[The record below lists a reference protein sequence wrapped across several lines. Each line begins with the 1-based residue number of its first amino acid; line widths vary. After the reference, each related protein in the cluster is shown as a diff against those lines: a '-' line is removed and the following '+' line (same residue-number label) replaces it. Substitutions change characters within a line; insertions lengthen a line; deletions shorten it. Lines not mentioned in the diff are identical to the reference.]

1 MNKKLI
7 IPKIA
12 NSTDLRYRW
21 KSLVEELEEEKIPI
35 LVLDSST
42 PRALIFPFE
51 EGKEWLK
58 GVRQTAKTSDPFVNL
73 RKKYGYPFSGIDFT
87 KEIRKMRDKRWN
99 LSF

>member
-1 MNKKLI
+1 MNNKFL

-21 KSLVEELEEEKIPI
+21 KSLVKELEEEKTPI
-35 LVLDSST
+35 LVLDRST
-42 PRALIFPFE
+42 PKALIFPFK
-51 EGKEWLK
+51 EGKAWLK
-58 GVRQTAKTSDPFVNL
+58 GIRGATEVTDPFVNL

-99 LSF
+99 LSS

>member
-35 LVLDSST
+35 LVLDRST
-42 PRALIFPFE
+42 PRALIFPFK
-51 EGKEWLK
+51 EGKEWLQEI
-58 GVRQTAKTSDPFVNL
+58 RQVAETGDPFVNL
-73 RKKYGYPFSGIDFT
+73 RKKYGYPFSGVNFT
-87 KEIRKMRDKRWN
+87 EEIRKTRNTR
-99 LSF
+99 